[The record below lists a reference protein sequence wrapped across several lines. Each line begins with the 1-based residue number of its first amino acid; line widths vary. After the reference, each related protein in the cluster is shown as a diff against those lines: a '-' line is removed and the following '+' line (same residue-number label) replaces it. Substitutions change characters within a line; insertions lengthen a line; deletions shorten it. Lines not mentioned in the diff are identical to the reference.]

1 MEDFGNEI
9 IEITETP
16 TPTPEVE
23 EIEAL
28 TIDSYDIGTYSA
40 IGMGAAGA
48 CVIFGLGVGV
58 IIRLFKRLY

>member
-1 MEDFGNEI
+1 MEDIGNEV

-23 EIEAL
+23 EIEAS
-28 TIDSYDIGTYSA
+28 TIETYDLGTYSA
-40 IGMGAAGA
+40 IGMGTAGA